1 MQQELIKKYLEGT
14 ATEEERTEV
23 ELWYASVQLPFQ
35 QEQDQDTVRSRI
47 YAKTNHLIASEPKVK
62 RLSWLNWRL
71 LSAAAAIV
79 LIAGIVFVVFN
90 NQHATQRNALLGN
103 ALFGTDIAP
112 GGDQAILTLADGR
125 RISLD
130 TAAEGKLAG
139 LTGVQVSKTNGVVVY
154 SPTSENASSNKYNT
168 LSTPKG
174 AKYELVLPDGSHVWL
189 NALSSIRYPEVFS
202 ASQRNV
208 EVKGE
213 AYFEVAH
220 LQTKDKKSRIPFIVQ
235 AGDERIEVLGTH
247 FNVRYYQ
254 GDPTQLTTLLEGAVK
269 VSSHGKSVLLSPGEA
284 AGTENGKPEIQK
296 ITDANTEL
304 AVAWKEGEFQFE
316 DASVPEIMNQ
326 IARWYDVEVIYQ
338 GEIPQEHFSGK
349 VSRTENLS
357 QVIEIL
363 KRGGIR
369 FKINE
374 RKITVY

>member
-1 MQQELIKKYLEGT
+1 VQQELIQKYLEGT
-14 ATEEERTEV
+14 ASEEERSEV
-23 ELWYASVQLPFQ
+23 ELWYASVQLPSKLG
-35 QEQDQDTVRSRI
+35 QDHGAVRSRI
-47 YAKTNHLIASEPKVK
+47 YAKTKQIIYPEPAIRKFP
-62 RLSWLNWRL
+62 WINWRI
-71 LSAAAAIV
+71 LSAAAAIL
-79 LIAGIVFVVFN
+79 LIAGVVFVVSN
-90 NQHATQRNALLGN
+90 NHQTSGRNALLGN
-103 ALFGTDIAP
+103 TLSGHDIAP
-112 GGDQAILTLADGR
+112 GGDQAVLTLADGR
-125 RISLD
+125 QISLD

-139 LTGVQVSKTNGVVVY
+139 PMGLQINKTKGVIVY
-154 SPTSENASSNKYNT
+154 SPTNENASPSRYNT

-189 NALSSIRYPEVFS
+189 NALSSIRYPEVFGNN
-202 ASQRNV
+202 QRNV

-220 LQTKDKKSRIPFIVQ
+220 LQTKGKKSRIPFIVQ
-235 AGDERIEVLGTH
+235 AGSEQIEVLGTH
-247 FNVRYYQ
+247 FNVHYYP
-254 GDPTQLTTLLEGAVK
+254 GDPMQLTTLLEGAVK
-269 VSSHGKSVLLSPGEA
+269 VSSHGKSVLLSPGQA
-284 AGTENGKPEIQK
+284 AGIENGKQDIQK
-296 ITDANTEL
+296 LNDVNTGL

-326 IARWYDVEVIYQ
+326 VARWYDVEVAYQ
-338 GEIPQEHFSGK
+338 GEIPQEHFSGR

>member
-23 ELWYASVQLPFQ
+23 EFWYASVQLPFQ
-35 QEQDQDTVRSRI
+35 QGRDQDAVRSRI
-47 YAKTNHLIASEPKVK
+47 YAKTQQMIADEPKVK
-62 RLSWLNWRL
+62 QFSWLNWRL
-71 LSAAAAIV
+71 LSTAAAILLV
-79 LIAGIVFVVFN
+79 AGIVFVVFN
-90 NQHATQRNALLGN
+90 NQQSAERNALLGN
-103 ALFGTDIAP
+103 ALFRNDIAP
-112 GGDQAILTLADGR
+112 GGDQAVLTLADGR
-125 RISLD
+125 IISLD
-130 TAAEGKLAG
+130 TAADGKLAG
-139 LTGVQVSKTNGVVVY
+139 LTGIEISKNKGVIVY
-154 SPTSENASSNKYNT
+154 SPVSGNLSSNRYNT

-189 NALSSIRYPEVFS
+189 NALSSIRYPEVFN

-220 LQTKDKKSRIPFIVQ
+220 LEAKDKKSRIPFVVQ
-235 AGDERIEVLGTH
+235 AGNEQIEVLGTH
-247 FNVRYYQ
+247 FNVHYYQ
-254 GDPTQLTTLLEGAVK
+254 GDAIQLTTLLEGAVK
-269 VSSHGKSVLLSPGEA
+269 VSSKGKSVLLSPGEA
-284 AGTENGKPEIQK
+284 AGTQNGKQEIQK
-296 ITDANTEL
+296 FTNVNTEL

-357 QVIEIL
+357 EVIEIL

-374 RKITVY
+374 RKIIVY